1 MAPKTKPEPAAPDE
15 VKTPDTDAAADTATG
30 ATNAGA
36 ESGDATGASDGETNT
51 GTGDENSDA
60 DDSLKNGT
68 VVPTGAEVS
77 RKAVV
82 FLGPHHR
89 YSRGDVATFDAKKA
103 QELVEVRGVAVWPK
117 DAKKALASRPGA
129 DDHDT
134 DIG

>member
-15 VKTPDTDAAADTATG
+15 VKTPDTGAAADTATG
-30 ATNAGA
+30 AANAGA
-36 ESGDATGASDGETNT
+36 ESGDATGASNGETNT
-51 GTGDENSDA
+51 ATGDENSDA

-68 VVPTGAEVS
+68 VVPTGAAVS

-82 FLGPHHR
+82 FLGPYHR
-89 YSRGDVATFDAKKA
+89 YSRADTACFDEATA
-103 QELVEVRGVAVWPK
+103 EGLVKRGIAVWPK
-117 DAKKALASRPGA
+117 DAKKALAPRPGA

>member
-36 ESGDATGASDGETNT
+36 ESGDTTGAQNGETNT

-89 YSRGDVATFDAKKA
+89 YSRGDTACFEAATAEA
-103 QELVEVRGVAVWPK
+103 LVKRGIAVWPK
-117 DAKKALASRPGA
+117 DSKRALSPRPG
-129 DDHDT
+129 DNDNDT
-134 DIG
+134 DVG